1 MTVKTFHIK
10 HFKYFAWNYLLTKR
24 ITRSLYMM
32 SEIKPNKDHKYL
44 VIDFDNRFWKVNPKI
59 YCFTKY
65 LWSLFGYISNIMCK
79 HLVIHFVIKVY
90 ARNSVF
96 KEVICTI
103 CSYAHHKS
111 KYEGAYI
118 HLYNCHVSVS
128 KWWTLEQL
136 DFSSILLP
144 SWKVLPYSWQLVTT
158 RKSVFFFF

>member
-1 MTVKTFHIK
+1 
-10 HFKYFAWNYLLTKR
+10 
-24 ITRSLYMM
+24 
-32 SEIKPNKDHKYL
+32 
-44 VIDFDNRFWKVNPKI
+44 
-59 YCFTKY
+59 
-65 LWSLFGYISNIMCK
+65 MCK

-158 RKSVFFFF
+158 RKSVFFFFLNKFYNSVWLLSGVIIKVKFYIHTYIHTNTKKTLKAK